1 MRTRPTLAL
10 SVGLILTLAACSRP
24 SEGDG
29 RTAADRDLRLAEPP
43 TEGPRTVSE
52 LEAGRPLPPVPLPE
66 ARRRPAPSRATI
78 PEPRPAREH
87 SVLAA
92 ELDPE
97 PVAQIVT
104 EMEMPGPLTEV
115 PLPAP
120 RGPAPAA
127 GGEDA
132 GAQSEGPGRGPTILI
147 RGGIGSGF
155 DDCKIHGM
163 GGLGSGAS
171 GGIAINRVAPPL
183 RNAGPG
189 PGPSRSFQGGIRI
202 R

>member
-147 RGGIGSGF
+147 RGGMGTPY
-155 DDCKIHGM
+155 DDCKIHGT
-163 GGLGSGAS
+163 GLGGGRT
-171 GGIAINRVAPPL
+171 GGIAINRVTPPP
-183 RNAGPG
+183 RGAGTLP
-189 PGPSRSFQGGIRI
+189 RTMLGGVRI